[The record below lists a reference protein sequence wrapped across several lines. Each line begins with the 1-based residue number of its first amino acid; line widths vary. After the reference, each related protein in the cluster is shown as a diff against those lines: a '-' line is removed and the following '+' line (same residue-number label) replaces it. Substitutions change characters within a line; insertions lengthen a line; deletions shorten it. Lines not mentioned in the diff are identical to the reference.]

1 MRIAMLLLLAGL
13 LAFSTEKAADASGPN
28 EWREQINQGTVSIIS
43 GGINGTYIRVAT
55 DLASVLDDGNK
66 LRVLPIMG
74 KGSVQNIDDILYL
87 RGIDV
92 GIVQSDVFEFVKVQ
106 GKHPTIDS
114 HVRYITKL
122 YNEEFHLLAGPG
134 IDSIDDLVNKK
145 VNFGVSGS
153 GTYMTASLV
162 FNIMGLDVEATTFD
176 QGLAVEKIKNGELAA
191 TVYVAGK
198 PVQLLQ
204 SLTQEDGFKLLN
216 VPLTPELLEVYLPAR
231 FTDED
236 YPQMIAAEG
245 QVKTIAVPAVMAVY
259 NWKSGTDRYD
269 KVTSFIEAFFAK
281 FDEFQRPP
289 RHPKWLEV
297 SLTAEVPG
305 WTRYE
310 PAAQWLQMSAIDGS
324 GELRSAFEEFL
335 NTQGS
340 SVVSQFS
347 TQEEKD
353 QLFRLF
359 VEWENRRT
367 N

>member
-176 QGLAVEKIKNGELAA
+176 HRQLDGRFRKGQPVGAVRNLD
-191 TVYVAGK
+191 
-198 PVQLLQ
+198 P
-204 SLTQEDGFKLLN
+204 
-216 VPLTPELLEVYLPAR
+216 
-231 FTDED
+231 
-236 YPQMIAAEG
+236 
-245 QVKTIAVPAVMAVY
+245 
-259 NWKSGTDRYD
+259 
-269 KVTSFIEAFFAK
+269 
-281 FDEFQRPP
+281 
-289 RHPKWLEV
+289 
-297 SLTAEVPG
+297 
-305 WTRYE
+305 
-310 PAAQWLQMSAIDGS
+310 
-324 GELRSAFEEFL
+324 
-335 NTQGS
+335 S
-340 SVVSQFS
+340 SRG
-347 TQEEKD
+347 D
-353 QLFRLF
+353 A
-359 VEWENRRT
+359 
-367 N
+367 